1 MIFWKP
7 KTDAEQKLLEL
18 YAMEE
23 DEIIRDRDQNRSPEE
38 RKRRNPGKEFEK
50 ARGM

>member
-1 MIFWKP
+1 MQNK
-7 KTDAEQKLLEL
+7 KLLEL

-23 DEIIRDRDQNRSPEE
+23 DEIIRDRDQNRRTEE

-50 ARGM
+50 AGGM

>member
-23 DEIIRDRDQNRSPEE
+23 DEIIRDRDQKRSHEE
-38 RKRRNPGKEFEK
+38 RKGRNPGKEFEK
-50 ARGM
+50 AGGM